1 MQFFTTYFTKHHFT
15 HTPHKWFLAFLLSPI
30 HFAELHYKKRYH
42 LNYEH
47 ARKLFVF
54 DITLLL
60 SAVVLFGATIF
71 WFTYHPEVTNLVYLS
86 IHPTAN
92 KVKSGEYV
100 EYQITYKNQSGQRL
114 VSPTLSLKLPTGFI
128 LVSANPE
135 NLFDKTKQSFK
146 LTDLGSGETGLLS
159 VAGWIYG
166 TPDKDEF
173 ITATLSYRQNSR
185 EVFEEKNTLLIKTLR
200 GSVLIGK
207 IIAPDYLLHNSQTP
221 INLEFQNT
229 GTQILTNLQVPL
241 NQTPGLNLEQITVN
255 KGRIENNN
263 WYLDQLEPNETV
275 FLAGQLFNTNTATN
289 GKIVLNLTPQ
299 IKINNTLAP
308 QSLLTKEMT
317 IAYPQVQ
324 IFSNWQDN
332 LEKIQPNEI
341 ASLQIQIKNTSN
353 VNLTNGQISLPL
365 SSAIVDIPAT
375 QKLNLGQ
382 IKENNLIISAE
393 QISALKN
400 LKTNETTNLN
410 IQLAIK
416 NKPEGGTDLNFSQGI
431 NWQSGVGEIKD
442 SLYQKSDSVSP
453 NLKIGTSIVGT
464 PELRYYTFE
473 GDQLG
478 RGPLPPQVGTETKY
492 WVFIP
497 INNGTSK
504 ISNLKLTAELP
515 MFVNWTGKS
524 SVSFGN
530 NPVYDTNKRQVSWT
544 LNSLNAHT
552 TAGVYFELGFI
563 PADSQVGTTPILIKN
578 INFSAEDTY
587 LETTINKNFGD
598 LDISLKNDALGQ
610 SKGVK
615 IIN

>member
-1 MQFFTTYFTKHHFT
+1 
-15 HTPHKWFLAFLLSPI
+15 
-30 HFAELHYKKRYH
+30 
-42 LNYEH
+42 
-47 ARKLFVF
+47 VF